1 MLEKLTQASVRRTAA
16 VLIIWLSLALAGAF
30 SSIHLSD
37 RLTTTLEIPGS
48 GSARAEKVLN
58 AEFQENSE
66 GLITILNKF
75 GNLSS
80 DEIANLKEETAKAA
94 RVVPESRVISQQALV
109 GTLFTVIAT
118 NNSLPVTAKSIE
130 PLRKELD
137 RQGIEKALVSGPP
150 AIFSDV
156 KPVLANDL
164 RRGELIAIILALFLL
179 VIALGFSWSIF
190 IPLIF
195 ASVTVSTVLLIVSWL
210 SHQMAMVL
218 YIPNIVELI
227 GFGLAIDYS
236 LLALHRFRE
245 EVRNHPEA
253 ELKELI
259 ALTMQSAGK
268 TILISSTTVAVA
280 LSTLL
285 FFPIPFIRSLGI
297 AGVLVPIIAS
307 LVAMTL
313 LPVLLTLFGK
323 GGNSAHRY
331 QGILSRSDSHSRA
344 TARLSKLL
352 LTKPK
357 LVFFSTL
364 SLLFVMILPIF
375 SLQLTPSSLTAI
387 PQNLE
392 SSQALNYLTSRGGEG
407 VITPIA
413 VIVDLGSAQSA
424 QKIQNSEDRIALAKR
439 ISRDPEV
446 LSVAQGE
453 KAPFIDETGRFYR
466 IFIFGKSAVGAQ
478 ETHNLVERVRDSYLP
493 QSKLAD
499 RASFYLGGAPVQGVD
514 LLSSITHSAPAIFTG
529 ALILIFLLLGWAL
542 KSIVIPLKA
551 ILLDVISIAV
561 SVGLLVAFFKFGIGA
576 QFFGTYQLA
585 QIEVWAL
592 LFLVVILFGIS
603 MDYEVFIVSRILES
617 RSAGALNE
625 TAVIDGFTRTI
636 RVVTTAA
643 AIFIAAVSGFI
654 TGHFA
659 GLQELGV
666 GLVFA
671 VLIDAT
677 LIRLLL
683 LPSAMILLGDANWW
697 WPNRKSRHLA
707 R

>member
-1 MLEKLTQASVRRTAA
+1 MLERLTEASVRRTAV
-16 VLIIWLSLALAGAF
+16 VLIIWISLAIAGAF
-30 SSIHLSD
+30 SSLQLSD

-48 GSARAEKVLN
+48 GSARAERVLN
-58 AEFQENSE
+58 SEFQENSE

-80 DEIANLKEETAKAA
+80 EEITVLKEKTASAA
-94 RVVPESRVISQQALV
+94 RVVPESRVISQQALA
-109 GTLFTVIAT
+109 GTLFTVVAT
-118 NNSLPVTAKSIE
+118 NNSLPVAAKSIE

-137 RQGIEKALVSGPP
+137 RQGIDKALVSGPP

-156 KPVLANDL
+156 KPVLADDL
-164 RRGELIAIILALFLL
+164 RRGELIAITLALLL
-179 VIALGFSWSIF
+179 LIVALGFSWSIL
-190 IPLIF
+190 IPIF
-195 ASVTVSTVLLIVSWL
+195 FAAVTVSTVLLIVSLL
-210 SHQMAMVL
+210 SQQMTMVL

-245 EVRNHPEA
+245 ESRNRPDA
-253 ELKELI
+253 DLKDLV
-259 ALTMQSAGK
+259 ALTMQSAGR
-268 TILISSTTVAVA
+268 TVLISSTTVAVA

-285 FFPIPFIRSLGI
+285 LFPIPFIRSLGV
-297 AGVLVPIIAS
+297 AGVLVPIVAS

-323 GGNSAHRY
+323 SGNSAYLY
-331 QGILSRSDSHSRA
+331 QGILARPDSQSRA

-352 LTKPK
+352 LTRPK

-364 SLLFVMILPIF
+364 SLLAVMILPIF

-392 SSQALNYLTSRGGEG
+392 SSQALTYLTSRGGEG

-413 VIVDLGSAQSA
+413 VIADLGSAQSA
-424 QKIQNSEDRIALAKR
+424 QIDENSKDRIALAKR
-439 ISRDPEV
+439 ISRDPAV

-453 KAPFIDETGRFYR
+453 KEPFIDDSGRFYR
-466 IFIFGKSAVGAQ
+466 FFIFGKSAVGAQ
-478 ETHNLVERVRDSYLP
+478 ETHNLVERVRNTYLP
-493 QSKLAD
+493 QSKLAE
-499 RASFYLGGAPVQGVD
+499 RATFYIGGAPVQGVD
-514 LLSSITHSAPAIFTG
+514 LLISISQSAPGIFAG

-551 ILLDVISIAV
+551 ILLDLISIAV
-561 SVGLLVAFFKFGIGA
+561 SVGLLVAFFKFGVGA
-576 QFFGTYQLA
+576 HLFGTYQLA

-617 RSAGALNE
+617 KSAGALNE

-636 RVVTTAA
+636 RVVTMAA
-643 AIFIAAVSGFI
+643 SIFIAAVSGFI

-697 WPNRKSRHLA
+697 WPKRKSRHLA

>member
-1 MLEKLTQASVRRTAA
+1 MLERLTEASVRRTAV
-16 VLIIWLSLALAGAF
+16 VLIIWISLAIAGAF
-30 SSIHLSD
+30 SSLQLSD
-37 RLTTTLEIPGS
+37 RLTTTLDIPGS
-48 GSARAEKVLN
+48 GSALAERVLN
-58 AEFQENSE
+58 SEFQENSE

-80 DEIANLKEETAKAA
+80 QEITVLKEKTASAA
-94 RVVPESRVISQQALV
+94 RVVPESRVISQQALA

-118 NNSLPVTAKSIE
+118 NNSLPVAAKSIE

-137 RQGIEKALVSGPP
+137 GQGIDKALVSGPP

-156 KPVLANDL
+156 KPVLADDL
-164 RRGELIAIILALFLL
+164 RRGELIAITLALLL
-179 VIALGFSWSIF
+179 LILALGFSWSIL
-190 IPLIF
+190 IPMFF
-195 ASVTVSTVLLIVSWL
+195 AAVTVSTVLLVVSWL
-210 SHQMAMVL
+210 SQQMTMVL

-245 EVRNHPEA
+245 ESRNQPDA
-253 ELKELI
+253 DLKDLV
-259 ALTMQSAGK
+259 ALTMQSAGR

-285 FFPIPFIRSLGI
+285 LFPIPFIRSLGI
-297 AGVLVPIIAS
+297 AGVLVPIVAS

-323 GGNSAHRY
+323 IGNSAYRY
-331 QGILSRSDSHSRA
+331 QGILARPDSQSRT
-344 TARLSKLL
+344 TARLSTLL
-352 LTKPK
+352 LTRPK

-364 SLLFVMILPIF
+364 SLLAVMILPIF

-392 SSQALNYLTSRGGEG
+392 SSQALTYLTSRGGEG

-413 VIVDLGSAQSA
+413 VIADLGSAQSA
-424 QKIQNSEDRIALAKR
+424 QIDENSEDRISLAKR
-439 ISRDPEV
+439 ISRDPAV
-446 LSVAQGE
+446 LSVAQGGKE
-453 KAPFIDETGRFYR
+453 PFIDDSGRFYR
-466 IFIFGKSAVGAQ
+466 FFIFGKSAVGAQ
-478 ETHNLVERVRDSYLP
+478 ETHDLVERVRTTYLP
-493 QSKLAD
+493 QSKLAE
-499 RASFYLGGAPVQGVD
+499 RATFYIGGAPVQGVD
-514 LLSSITHSAPAIFTG
+514 LLNSISQSAPGIFVG

-551 ILLDVISIAV
+551 ILLDLISIAV
-561 SVGLLVAFFKFGIGA
+561 SVGLLVAFFKFGVGTYL
-576 QFFGTYQLA
+576 FGTYQLA

-617 RSAGALNE
+617 KSAGALNE

>member
-30 SSIHLSD
+30 SSLHLSD

-80 DEIANLKEETAKAA
+80 DDIANLKEETAKAA
-94 RVVPESRVISQQALV
+94 RVVPESRVISQQALA

-164 RRGELIAIILALFLL
+164 RRGELIAITLALFLL

-245 EVRNHPEA
+245 ESRNRPDA

-259 ALTMQSAGK
+259 VLTMQSAGK

-285 FFPIPFIRSLGI
+285 LFPIPFIRSLGI
-297 AGVLVPIIAS
+297 AGVLVPIVAS

-323 GGNSAHRY
+323 RGNSAHRY
-331 QGILSRSDSHSRA
+331 QGILSRSNSHSRA
-344 TARLSKLL
+344 TARLSTLL

-357 LVFFSTL
+357 LIFFSTL

-466 IFIFGKSAVGAQ
+466 FFIFGKSAVGAQ

-514 LLSSITHSAPAIFTG
+514 LLSSITHSAPAIFAG

-551 ILLDVISIAV
+551 ILLDLISIAV

-576 QFFGTYQLA
+576 QLFGTYQLA